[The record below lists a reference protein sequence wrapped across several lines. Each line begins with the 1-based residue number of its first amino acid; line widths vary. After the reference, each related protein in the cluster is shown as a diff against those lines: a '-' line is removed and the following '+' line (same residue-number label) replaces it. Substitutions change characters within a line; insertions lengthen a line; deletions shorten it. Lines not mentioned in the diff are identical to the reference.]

1 VIVTL
6 DPRGTGKKGGFMEHR
21 RWFKALGLVAVL
33 SIVAAACASDT
44 GGDNTGNGGVDCATV
59 EFGCVEVGADEA
71 IDLGASQVISG
82 ADATL
87 GQDQVNAL
95 HLAIDHL
102 DGTFDQKDGTLL
114 DHPVKLTVEDD
125 LCSAE
130 GGQTAGQALAA
141 DASIVAVVGTSCSS
155 SALGV
160 EDTILGDKGV
170 LLISGSNTS
179 PALTDP
185 SLHNPFYARTA
196 HNDRIQGAIVAEFS
210 LGDDVGAKT
219 AATIADESPYTQGL
233 VGAFEANFKDGGG
246 TLTGSEQVDSEDTDF
261 KPVLRSLAEG
271 NPDVLYFPIFVAACT
286 LVMKQAADIM
296 PDTTLIVS
304 DGCLSSDTLKNAGKA
319 ADGVWASSPDLSAF
333 QTNEFY
339 SGEFIPAYKE
349 AFGSAPLSVF
359 HAHSYD
365 AANVVFDAIEK
376 VAIDNGDGSLSI
388 PRQKLRDAVFATS
401 GYQGVTGTITCLDTG
416 DCATDVTI
424 GMFLG
429 PGWPVEG
436 GKGDT
441 TAKYTDTKSLDDVL

>member
-1 VIVTL
+1 MKQRSWL
-6 DPRGTGKKGGFMEHR
+6 RPF
-21 RWFKALGLVAVL
+21 ALAAVL
-33 SIVAAACASDT
+33 SIVAAACANDD
-44 GGDNTGNGGVDCATV
+44 GGGGGGGGGEVDCATV
-59 EFGCVEVGADEA
+59 EFGCVEVGADEP
-71 IDLGASQVISG
+71 INLGVAQVISG
-82 ADATL
+82 ADASL
-87 GQDQVNAL
+87 GQDQVNAIE
-95 HLAIDHL
+95 LAVDHL
-102 DGTFDQKDGTLL
+102 DGEFDGTDGTLL
-114 DHPVKLTVEDD
+114 DHDVELTVEDE
-125 LCSAE
+125 LCSTE
-130 GGQTAGQALAA
+130 GGQTAGTALAA
-141 DASIVAVVGTSCSS
+141 DESVVAVIGTSCSS
-155 SALGV
+155 AALGV
-160 EDTILGDKGV
+160 ADKLLGDKGI

-185 SLHNPFYARTA
+185 ELHNPFYARTA

-210 LGDDVGAKT
+210 LGELGAKS

-233 VGAFEANFKDGGG
+233 VAAFEANFEAGEG

-286 LVMKQAADIM
+286 LIIKQAKDIM
-296 PDTTLIVS
+296 PDTDLIVS
-304 DGCLSSDTLKNAGKA
+304 DGCLSSDTLKNAGPA
-319 ADGVWASSPDLSAF
+319 ADGVYASSPDLSAF

-349 AFGSAPLSVF
+349 AFGTAPLAVF

-365 AANVVFDAIEK
+365 ATNVVFEAIKE

-388 PRQKLRDAVFATS
+388 PRQALRDAVFATS

-424 GMFLG
+424 GIFLA

-436 GKGDT
+436 GTDEP
-441 TAKYTDTKSLDDVL
+441 AIYTDTKSLDDVL